1 MDTADITIP
10 ESLDHIALAISQCR
24 SQETL
29 CSTLD
34 VFTRW
39 AGFRWYAMHDA
50 NIFWQSAQCSLER
63 IWLTNYPSEFWEDY
77 DKSGFARHDPI
88 IRALECSASAVP
100 WTEISTIV
108 PLSRSQ
114 EGVLSSAF
122 CAGIRAGISVA
133 VRVPG
138 RRQGIV
144 TLISDQPIEVAAR
157 HKAILGVIAP
167 VAFDAANRT
176 GDTYPPHAITSY
188 RRMSSRQLE
197 CLVLVARGKSDW
209 EAGQILGISAETVH
223 RHVEAT
229 RMKLGVRRRTQLV
242 AKALHLGLIGYGDVL

>member
-1 MDTADITIP
+1 MDTADVIIP
-10 ESLDHIALAISQCR
+10 ETLDHMARAISECR

-39 AGFRWYAMHDA
+39 AGFRWYAVHDA
-50 NIFWQSAQCSLER
+50 NVNWPSVKRSLEW
-63 IWLTNYPSEFWEDY
+63 IWLTNYPSELWEDY
-77 DKSGFARHDPI
+77 DRSGFARHDPI

-100 WTEISTIV
+100 WTEIPTII
-108 PLSRSQ
+108 PLSRAQ
-114 EGVLSSAF
+114 EDVLSSAF
-122 CAGIRAGISVA
+122 CAGIRAGVSVA

-144 TLISDQPIEVAAR
+144 TLISDHPIEIASC
-157 HKAILGVIAP
+157 HKATLGFIAP
-167 VAFDAANRT
+167 IAFDAANRT
-176 GDTYPPHAITSY
+176 GDTHSPHGTTSNLQ
-188 RRMSSRQLE
+188 MSPRQLE

-209 EAGQILGISAETVH
+209 EAGQILGISEQTVH
-223 RHVEAT
+223 RHVEIV